1 MKKNIILSLMSIGIL
16 FGFCYTADASVN
28 NKTLKTDVQ
37 AIRIPAGTVLNLE
50 LVEPISTR
58 TGSVGDEFSAM
69 IKTDK
74 VVNGK
79 IVLPAGS
86 IIRGT
91 INKITPSKRLSKSA
105 VVYFN
110 FDHVVTPTGR
120 QIPLNAGLYDFR
132 ELTIDGGVYSGGNYG
147 YALQQNWSTTKKILS
162 KTIEWGKGTGDNMQ
176 YVCVPLGAIGGV
188 FGGAGYYIGM
198 AVADLYNKGNDVNWN
213 NGKQFDIMLVQ
224 PLDIP
229 LH

>member
-1 MKKNIILSLMSIGIL
+1 MKKYIISGFLILGVL
-16 FGFCYTADASVN
+16 FGFSMNANASVN
-28 NKTLKTDVQ
+28 NKTFKTDVQ

-50 LVEPISTR
+50 LIEPISTR

-69 IKTDK
+69 IKNDK
-74 VVNGK
+74 IVNGK

-91 INKITPSKRLSKSA
+91 VNKITPSKRLSRSA
-105 VVYFN
+105 VAYFN

-120 QIPLNAGLYDFR
+120 QIPINAGLYDFQ
-132 ELTIDGGVYSGGNYG
+132 ELTIDGGVYNGGNYG
-147 YALQQNWSTTKKILS
+147 YALQQNWMTTKKILA
-162 KTIEWGKGTGDNMQ
+162 KTIDWGKGTGDNMQ

-188 FGGAGYYIGM
+188 FGGAGYYVGM
-198 AVADLYNKGNDVNWN
+198 AVADLYNRGNDVNWN
-213 NGKQFDIMLVQ
+213 SGRQFEIMLVQ

>member
-1 MKKNIILSLMSIGIL
+1 MKRYIVSVLLLLSLL
-16 FGFCYTADASVN
+16 GFNNAANSAIN

-50 LVEPISTR
+50 LIEPISTR

-69 IKTDK
+69 IKNDK

-91 INKITPSKRLSKSA
+91 INKITPSKRLSRSA

-120 QIPLNAGLYDFR
+120 QIPLNAGLYDFQ
-132 ELTIDGGVYSGGNYG
+132 ELTIDGGVYNGGNYG
-147 YALQQNWSTTKKILS
+147 YALQQNWKTTKKILA
-162 KTIEWGKGTGDNMQ
+162 KTIDWGKGTGDNMQ

-188 FGGAGYYIGM
+188 FGGAGYYVGM

-213 NGKQFDIMLVQ
+213 NGKQFEIMLVQ

>member
-1 MKKNIILSLMSIGIL
+1 MKRYIVSGLLLLSLL
-16 FGFCYTADASVN
+16 GFNNAANSAIN

-50 LVEPISTR
+50 LIEPISTR

-69 IKTDK
+69 IKNDK

-91 INKITPSKRLSKSA
+91 INKITPSKRLSRSA

-120 QIPLNAGLYDFR
+120 QIPLNAGLYDFQ
-132 ELTIDGGVYSGGNYG
+132 ELTIDGGVYNGGNYG
-147 YALQQNWSTTKKILS
+147 YALQQNWKTTKRILA
-162 KTIEWGKGTGDNMQ
+162 KTIDWGKGTGDNMQ

-188 FGGAGYYIGM
+188 FGGAGYYVGM

-213 NGKQFDIMLVQ
+213 NGKQFEIMLVQ